1 MDYDSSIRLS
11 QFLQYLRTK
20 EQAQK
25 EGREAGLAE
34 GRAEGQKQKAIDAS
48 KKLIKA
54 GIDLETIAKYEG
66 LSIEEVE
73 RLSLCSHSTV
83 NTNNL
88 ACYIS

>member
-1 MDYDSSIRLS
+1 MNGKPDRSMDYDSSIRLS

-34 GRAEGQKQKAIDAS
+34 GQKQKAIDAS

-54 GIDLETIAKYEG
+54 GIDLETIARCEG

-73 RLSLCSHSTV
+73 QLSRVV
-83 NTNNL
+83 NFD
-88 ACYIS
+88 Y